1 MKTIIR
7 NLKKDIIAL
16 VSFTCFIIILINK
29 DINTYDKAII
39 TIPLILILG
48 KFKIVSLLEEFYN
61 EINLEEYEQ
70 VIIGALLIANI
81 YFYNI
86 KNNYKIIYD
95 KDLYIL
101 LMLCI
106 IFTLVVIANYG
117 IEIGEIYK
125 QKKKLKL
132 LEKKTISYRLKESEK
147 LIKLIRDKDISSLLV
162 DDKIGNGKTY
172 LIEYFLK
179 KYSNEFEIIYIK
191 LPLIYSI
198 EELKQALLRDIK
210 GIFRKNRIN
219 SNFLQDLLKISG
231 KVKFSKFEVDLKE
244 NDNKKSGSTWDEIK
258 GLKKRLLQLEKKDK
272 SILVIIDD
280 IERVFDSEILK
291 NSIFFLG
298 EFSEYFRE
306 TKTTTLFL
314 AEYDF
319 IKNKIIEHDKDF
331 NLLFLDKYF
340 KYKLKLNTP
349 KIIELDEIDL
359 KKILLDSY
367 ANYSLNNKK
376 IYIKDGLK
384 ILLTKN
390 NKTNNFLE
398 IENHLNYLKNFF
410 KVFYNYNQM
419 LEKKDN
425 VNIQDDIRNLIRY
438 IKKINP
444 LLDEGLYNFT
454 AIIYSIY
461 AAIDLFLPQAQVEEK
476 MIIDLFKNIVSE
488 NEQLSHI
495 EYDSKIGE
503 IFYKRYKN
511 KNLIDNYEFNPFDK
525 LLNYLATLKEEKI
538 NIEDFKEINIEIL
551 KELLEK
557 LDLKKFKKLFNNN
570 LVLIDNNGYLLDNVI
585 YKILEFKKEVFLEDN
600 VRFNIIT
607 FLENA
612 IISNKLRFKNYLYE
626 IDEKKKLEE
635 EKIITKILDEKF
647 QKEIKTIYE
656 KSSNEIEIEK
666 LKIQKNNDE
675 LIREIRAYT
684 NNNLKKDIFL
694 IENQMKKDMELI
706 EEKFKEEERDEINII
721 NEFYLSKVIEKK
733 KLLRRLISQNLEEKI
748 KDLEIERKYLLSD
761 YENKQMKFY
770 ENTVEKKEE
779 IEKKYQL
786 LEKELEDKY
795 LKNEKRIKKEIE
807 IVENDLLKGERINL
821 SKEKLKILN
830 DNLNNQRF
838 IKEENLEEIIRRK
851 KYELENLKNNLKFI
865 TIEKKEEI
873 ENELLK
879 LQEKLKE
886 KEAIE
891 KILREESREKIRKI
905 KNIKNELS
913 IKKIAEKEKIFN
925 IEKQKKIEK
934 KSEYEK
940 ELIEKITNIEEEMN
954 KKEIEIS
961 EIQKIK
967 IENELKLLKIKYE
980 KQKISILNFKIQR
993 IKINDRL
1000 EKVEELKKI
1009 LENLLNENNKQ
1020 IEAIIKTLK

>member
-1 MKTIIR
+1 
-7 NLKKDIIAL
+7 
-16 VSFTCFIIILINK
+16 
-29 DINTYDKAII
+29 
-39 TIPLILILG
+39 IPLILILG

-70 VIIGALLIANI
+70 VIIGALLISNI
-81 YFYNI
+81 YFYSM
-86 KNNYKIIYD
+86 KNNYKIMYG

-106 IFTLVVIANYG
+106 VFVLVVITNYG
-117 IEIGEIYK
+117 IEIREIYK
-125 QKKKLKL
+125 RKKKLKT
-132 LEKKTISYRLKESEK
+132 LEKKVISYRLKESEK
-147 LIKLIRDKDISSLLV
+147 LIKLIRDEDISSLLV

-244 NDNKKSGSTWDEIK
+244 NDNKKNGSTWDEIK
-258 GLKKRLLQLEKKDK
+258 GLKKRLLQLEKKGK

-280 IERVFDSEILK
+280 IERVFDLELLK

-319 IKNKIIEHDKDF
+319 IKNKITEYDKNF

-349 KIIELDEIDL
+349 KIIELDENDF

-367 ANYSLNNKK
+367 TNYSLNNKK
-376 IYIKDGLK
+376 VCIKNKLK
-384 ILLTKN
+384 MFLTKN
-390 NKTNNFLE
+390 NKNNNFLE
-398 IENHLNYLKNFF
+398 IESHLDYLQTFF
-410 KVFYNYNQM
+410 EVFYNYNYNQM
-419 LEKKDN
+419 LEKTDN
-425 VNIQDDIRNLIRY
+425 ANIQDDIRNLIRY

-461 AAIDLFLPQAQVEEK
+461 AAIDLFLPQEQVEEK
-476 MIIDLFKNIVSE
+476 MIIDLFKNIVSK
-488 NEQLSHI
+488 NKQLSHI
-495 EYDSKIGE
+495 EYDSKIGK

-511 KNLIDNYEFNPFDK
+511 NNLIDNYEFNPFDK
-525 LLNYLATLKEEKI
+525 LLNYLATSKDEKI

-570 LVLIDNNGYLLDNVI
+570 LVLIDNNGYLLDNII
-585 YKILEFKKEVFLEDN
+585 YKILEFKKEIFLEDN
-600 VRFNIIT
+600 VKFNILT

-612 IISNKLRFKNYLYE
+612 TISNKIRFRNYLYE
-626 IDEKKKLEE
+626 IDEKKKLEQE
-635 EKIITKILDEKF
+635 NNIGKMLDEKF
-647 QKEIKTIYE
+647 QKEMKMIYE
-656 KSSNEIEIEK
+656 KSSNEIESEK
-666 LKIQKNNDE
+666 LKIQKNGDE
-675 LIREIRAYT
+675 LIGEIRTYIS
-684 NNNLKKDIFL
+684 NNLKKDISL
-694 IENQMKKDMELI
+694 IENQIKKDINLI
-706 EEKFKEEERDEINII
+706 DEKFQNEEKDEINLI

-733 KLLRRLISQNLEEKI
+733 RLLKRLINQNLEEKI
-748 KDLEIERKYLLSD
+748 KDLEREKINILNNFEYNQK
-761 YENKQMKFY
+761 KFY
-770 ENTVEKKEE
+770 ENIAEKKEE
-779 IEKKYQL
+779 IENKYQL
-786 LEKELEDKY
+786 LQKRLEYEHLKKEEK
-795 LKNEKRIKKEIE
+795 IKKDIE
-807 IVENDLLKGERINL
+807 IAENDLLKEERINL
-821 SKEKLKILN
+821 SREKLKILRE
-830 DNLNNQRF
+830 DLNRYNHL
-838 IKEENLEEIIRRK
+838 KEGDFKKIIEQKR
-851 KYELENLKNNLKFI
+851 YELESLYDNLKFI

-873 ENELLK
+873 ENKLLK
-879 LQEKLKE
+879 LQENLKE

-905 KNIKNELS
+905 KNIKNELN
-913 IKKIAEKEKIFN
+913 IKKIEEKEKIFN

-934 KSEYEK
+934 KLEYEK
-940 ELIEKITNIEEEMN
+940 ELTEKITAIEKEIN

-961 EIQKIK
+961 EIQKLK
-967 IENELKLLKIKYE
+967 IENKLKLLRIKNE
-980 KQKISILNFKIQR
+980 RQKISMIKYYIQR
-993 IKINDRL
+993 KKINDRL
-1000 EKVEELKKI
+1000 EKIEELKKI
-1009 LENLLNENNKQ
+1009 LDSFSTENTEQ
-1020 IEAIIKTLK
+1020 IKAIIKDLK